1 MADQLVKNL
10 FGDPVDTANKRHSAR
25 KENLEVILRHG
36 ERIFA
41 EFGFKGATMQAIADA
56 ATLPKAN
63 LHYYFPTK
71 MALYHEVIERIFT
84 IWLEA
89 ADSFDTSA
97 SPREALSRYI
107 RKKMEISRAHPHG
120 SKVWANEVIH
130 GAPIIQD
137 YLQTTLK
144 DWTNTRIDVIN
155 RWITEGKIDPVDPR
169 HLLYMIWATTQHY
182 ADFQHQ
188 VVTLNGGTPLDDAQ
202 WQRATENVTHI
213 ILKGI
218 GI

>member
-1 MADQLVKNL
+1 M
-10 FGDPVDTANKRHSAR
+10 DTPRKRNTAR
-25 KENLEVILRHG
+25 EESLSVILHHA

-41 EFGFKGATMQAIADA
+41 EYGFKGATMQAIADA
-56 ATLPKAN
+56 AGLPKAN

-71 MALYHEVIERIFT
+71 LALYREVIERIFT

-107 RKKMEISRAHPHG
+107 RKKMEISRAHPCG
-120 SKVWANEVIH
+120 SKVWANEVIQ

-137 YLQTTLK
+137 YLQTTLGA
-144 DWTNTRIDVIN
+144 WTDSRIEVIN
-155 RWITEGKIDPVDPR
+155 RWIAEGQIDPVNPR

-188 VVTLNGGTPLDDAQ
+188 VVTLNGGKKLDDVQ
-202 WQRATENVTHI
+202 WDTATRSVTEI

-218 GI
+218 GA

>member
-1 MADQLVKNL
+1 M
-10 FGDPVDTANKRHSAR
+10 DTARKRGSAR
-25 KENLEVILRHG
+25 EESLSVILHHA

-41 EFGFKGATMQAIADA
+41 EYGFKGATMQAIADA
-56 ATLPKAN
+56 ASLPKAN

-71 MALYHEVIERIFT
+71 QALYREVIERIFT

-97 SPREALSRYI
+97 SPREALTRYI
-107 RKKMEISRAHPHG
+107 RKKMEISRAHPCG
-120 SKVWANEVIH
+120 SKVWANEVIQ

-137 YLQTTLK
+137 YLQTTLGA
-144 DWTNTRIDVIN
+144 WTDSRIEVIN
-155 RWITEGKIDPVDPR
+155 RWIAEGQIDEIDPR

-188 VVTLNGGTPLDDAQ
+188 VVTLNGGKRLDNAQ
-202 WQRATENVTHI
+202 WDAATKSVTEI

-218 GI
+218 GA

>member
-1 MADQLVKNL
+1 M
-10 FGDPVDTANKRHSAR
+10 DTAGKRNTAR
-25 KENLEVILRHG
+25 EESLGVILHHA
-36 ERIFA
+36 EKIFS

-56 ATLPKAN
+56 AALPKAN

-71 MALYHEVIERIFT
+71 LALYREVIEQIFS

-97 SPREALSRYI
+97 SPREALTRYI
-107 RKKMEISRAHPHG
+107 RKKMEISRAHPCG
-120 SKVWANEVIH
+120 SKVWANEVIQ

-137 YLQTTLK
+137 YLQTTLNE
-144 DWTNTRIDVIN
+144 WTDTRIEVIN
-155 RWITEGKIDPVDPR
+155 RWIAEEKIDDVDPR

-188 VVTLNGGTPLDDAQ
+188 VVTLNGGKELGDAQ
-202 WQRATENVTHI
+202 WQQATTAVTNI

-218 GI
+218 GA

>member
-1 MADQLVKNL
+1 MHHAEK
-10 FGDPVDTANKRHSAR
+10 
-25 KENLEVILRHG
+25 
-36 ERIFA
+36 IFA
-41 EFGFKGATMQAIADA
+41 EYGFKGATMQAIADA
-56 ATLPKAN
+56 SGLPKAN

-71 MALYHEVIERIFT
+71 QALYREVIERIFT

-97 SPREALSRYI
+97 SPREALTRYI
-107 RKKMEISRAHPHG
+107 RKKMEISRAHPCG
-120 SKVWANEVIH
+120 SKVWANEVIQ

-144 DWTNTRIDVIN
+144 SWTDSRIVVIN
-155 RWITEGKIDPVDPR
+155 RWISEGLIDEIDPR

-188 VVTLNGGTPLDDAQ
+188 VVTLNSGKRLDDAQ
-202 WQRATENVTHI
+202 WQAATKSVTEV

-218 GI
+218 GA

>member
-1 MADQLVKNL
+1 MQVN
-10 FGDPVDTANKRHSAR
+10 TAKKTRIR
-25 KENLEVILRHG
+25 QENLSIILG
-36 ERIFA
+36 KAEQIFA

-56 ATLPKAN
+56 ADLPKAN

-71 MALYHEVIERIFT
+71 LALYRQVIERIFT

-97 SPREALSRYI
+97 TPQEALTRYI
-107 RKKMEISRAHPHG
+107 RKKMEISRAHPYG
-120 SKVWANEVIH
+120 SKVWANEVIQ

-137 YLQTTLK
+137 YLQTTLNE
-144 DWTNTRIDVIN
+144 WTDTRIAVIN
-155 RWITEGKIDPVDPR
+155 RWIEQGLIDPIDPR

-182 ADFQHQ
+182 ADFSHQ
-188 VVTLNGGTPLDDAQ
+188 IATLNDNRPLDDAQ
-202 WQRATENVTHI
+202 WQRATRNVTDV

-218 GI
+218 GA

>member
-1 MADQLVKNL
+1 M
-10 FGDPVDTANKRHSAR
+10 DTARKRNTAR
-25 KENLEVILRHG
+25 EESLEVILHHA
-36 ERIFA
+36 EQIFA

-56 ATLPKAN
+56 SGLPKAN

-71 MALYHEVIERIFT
+71 LALYREVIERIFT

-89 ADSFDTSA
+89 ANSFDTSA
-97 SPREALSRYI
+97 NPREALTRYI
-107 RKKMEISRAHPHG
+107 RKKMEISRAHPCG
-120 SKVWANEVIH
+120 SKVWANEVIQ

-137 YLQTTLK
+137 YLQTTLNE
-144 DWTNTRIDVIN
+144 WTDTRIKVIN
-155 RWITEGKIDPVDPR
+155 RWVTEGKIATVDSR

-188 VVTLNGGTPLDDAQ
+188 VVTLNGGKPLNDAQ
-202 WQRATENVTHI
+202 WDAATKNVTEI

-218 GI
+218 GA

>member
-1 MADQLVKNL
+1 M
-10 FGDPVDTANKRHSAR
+10 DTSRKRNTAR
-25 KENLEVILRHG
+25 EESLGVILHHA

-56 ATLPKAN
+56 SSLPKAN
-63 LHYYFPTK
+63 LHYYFPTEQ
-71 MALYHEVIERIFT
+71 ALYREVIERIFT

-97 SPREALSRYI
+97 SPREALTRYI
-107 RKKMEISRAHPHG
+107 RKKMEISRAHPCG
-120 SKVWANEVIH
+120 SKVWANEVIQ

-137 YLQTTLK
+137 YLQTTLGA
-144 DWTNTRIDVIN
+144 WTDSRIEVIN
-155 RWITEGKIDPVDPR
+155 RWIAEGLIDPVNPR

-188 VVTLNGGTPLDDAQ
+188 VVTLNGGARLDDAQ
-202 WQRATENVTHI
+202 WEAATVSVTEI

-218 GI
+218 GA

>member
-1 MADQLVKNL
+1 M
-10 FGDPVDTANKRHSAR
+10 DTARKRNIAR
-25 KENLEVILRHG
+25 AESLGVILHHA

-56 ATLPKAN
+56 ACLPKAN

-71 MALYHEVIERIFT
+71 LALYREVIERIFT

-97 SPREALSRYI
+97 SPREALTRYI
-107 RKKMEISRAHPHG
+107 RKKMEISRAHPCG
-120 SKVWANEVIH
+120 SKVWANEVIQ

-137 YLQTTLK
+137 YLQTTLNE
-144 DWTNTRIDVIN
+144 WTDTRIDVIN
-155 RWITEGKIDPVDPR
+155 RWISEGKIDNVDPR

-188 VVTLNGGTPLDDAQ
+188 ITTLNGGKRLDDAQ
-202 WQRATENVTHI
+202 WQQATAAVTKV

-218 GI
+218 GA

>member
-1 MADQLVKNL
+1 M
-10 FGDPVDTANKRHSAR
+10 DTSRKRNTAR
-25 KENLEVILRHG
+25 EESLSVILHHA
-36 ERIFA
+36 EKIFA

-71 MALYHEVIERIFT
+71 QALYREVIERIFT

-97 SPREALSRYI
+97 SPREALTRYI
-107 RKKMEISRAHPHG
+107 RKKMEISRAHPCG
-120 SKVWANEVIH
+120 SKVWANEVIQ

-137 YLQTTLK
+137 YLQTTLNE
-144 DWTNTRIDVIN
+144 WTDTRINVIN
-155 RWITEGKIDPVDPR
+155 RWITEGKIDAVNPR

-188 VVTLNGGTPLDDAQ
+188 VVTLNGGKRLDDAQ
-202 WQRATENVTHI
+202 WNTATKSVTEI

-218 GI
+218 GA

>member
-1 MADQLVKNL
+1 M
-10 FGDPVDTANKRHSAR
+10 DTSRKRNTAR
-25 KENLEVILRHG
+25 EESLSVILHHA

-41 EFGFKGATMQAIADA
+41 EYGFKGATMQAIADA
-56 ATLPKAN
+56 AALPKAN

-71 MALYHEVIERIFT
+71 LALYREVIERIFT

-97 SPREALSRYI
+97 SPREALTRYI
-107 RKKMEISRAHPHG
+107 RKKMEISRAHPCG
-120 SKVWANEVIH
+120 SKVWANEVIQ

-137 YLQTTLK
+137 YLQTTLGA
-144 DWTNTRIDVIN
+144 WTDSRIEVIN
-155 RWITEGKIDPVDPR
+155 RWIAEGQIDPVNPR

-188 VVTLNGGTPLDDAQ
+188 VVTLNGGKRLSDAQ
-202 WQRATENVTHI
+202 WDTATNSVTEI

-218 GI
+218 GA

>member
-1 MADQLVKNL
+1 L
-10 FGDPVDTANKRHSAR
+10 DTARKRNSAR
-25 KENLEVILRHG
+25 EENLGMILHHA
-36 ERIFA
+36 EKIFA

-56 ATLPKAN
+56 AGLPKAN

-71 MALYHEVIERIFT
+71 LALYREVIEHIFS

-97 SPREALSRYI
+97 SPREALTRYI
-107 RKKMEISRAHPHG
+107 RKKMEISRANPCG
-120 SKVWANEVIH
+120 SKVWANEVIQ

-137 YLQTTLK
+137 YLQTTLNE
-144 DWTNTRIDVIN
+144 WTDTRIKVIN
-155 RWITEGKIDPVDPR
+155 RWISEGKIDPVDPR
-169 HLLYMIWATTQHY
+169 TLLYMIWATTQHY

-188 VVTLNGGTPLDDAQ
+188 VVTLNGGKRLDDAQ
-202 WQRATENVTHI
+202 WQHATEAVTNV

-218 GI
+218 GA

>member
-1 MADQLVKNL
+1 M
-10 FGDPVDTANKRHSAR
+10 DTARKPRTAAR
-25 KENLEVILRHG
+25 EENLSVILHNA
-36 ERIFA
+36 EQIFA

-56 ATLPKAN
+56 AGLPKAN

-71 MALYHEVIERIFT
+71 LALYREVIERIFT

-97 SPREALSRYI
+97 TPKEAISRYI
-107 RKKMEISRAHPHG
+107 RKKMEISRAHPCG
-120 SKVWANEVIH
+120 SKVWANEVIQ

-137 YLQTTLK
+137 YLQTTLGE
-144 DWTNTRIDVIN
+144 WTDTRIKVIN
-155 RWITEGKIDPVDPR
+155 RWISEEKIDPVDPR

-188 VVTLNGGTPLDDAQ
+188 IVTLNHGKPLTDGQWEDA
-202 WQRATENVTHI
+202 TNSVTTV

-218 GI
+218 GLKP

>member
-1 MADQLVKNL
+1 M
-10 FGDPVDTANKRHSAR
+10 DTARKRNTAR
-25 KENLEVILRHG
+25 EESLGVILHHA

-56 ATLPKAN
+56 ASLPKAN

-71 MALYHEVIERIFT
+71 QALYREVIERIFT

-97 SPREALSRYI
+97 SPREALTRYI
-107 RKKMEISRAHPHG
+107 RKKMEISRAHPCG
-120 SKVWANEVIH
+120 SKVWANEVIQ

-137 YLQTTLK
+137 YLQTTLGA
-144 DWTNTRIDVIN
+144 WTDSRIEVIN
-155 RWITEGKIDPVDPR
+155 RWIADGLIDPVNPR
-169 HLLYMIWATTQHY
+169 QLLYMIWATTQHY

-188 VVTLNGGTPLDDAQ
+188 VVTLNGGKKLDDAQ
-202 WQRATENVTHI
+202 WDTATKSVTEI

-218 GI
+218 GA

>member
-1 MADQLVKNL
+1 M
-10 FGDPVDTANKRHSAR
+10 DTARKPRNAAR
-25 KENLEVILRHG
+25 AENLGIILHHA

-41 EFGFKGATMQAIADA
+41 EFGFRGATMQAIADA
-56 ATLPKAN
+56 ANLPKAN

-71 MALYHEVIERIFT
+71 LALYREVIEQIFS

-89 ADSFDTSA
+89 AESFDTSA
-97 SPREALSRYI
+97 TPTEALSRYI
-107 RKKMEISRAHPHG
+107 RKKMQISRAHPHG

-137 YLQTTLK
+137 YLQTTL
-144 DWTNTRIDVIN
+144 DAWTNTRIRVIN
-155 RWITEGKIDPVDPR
+155 RWIAEEKIDAIDPR
-169 HLLYMIWATTQHY
+169 HLLYMIWSTTQHY

-188 VVTLNGGTPLDDAQ
+188 ITTLNGGSPLDDSQ
-202 WQRATENVTHI
+202 WEAATKSVTSI

-218 GI
+218 GLRD

>member
-1 MADQLVKNL
+1 M
-10 FGDPVDTANKRHSAR
+10 
-25 KENLEVILRHG
+25 ILHHA

-41 EFGFKGATMQAIADA
+41 EYGFKGATMQAIADA
-56 ATLPKAN
+56 AALPKAN

-71 MALYHEVIERIFT
+71 LALYREVIERIFA

-97 SPREALSRYI
+97 SPREALTRYI
-107 RKKMEISRAHPHG
+107 RKKMEISRAHPCG
-120 SKVWANEVIH
+120 SKVWANEVIQ

-137 YLQTTLK
+137 YLQTTLGA
-144 DWTNTRIDVIN
+144 WTDSRIEVIN
-155 RWITEGKIDPVDPR
+155 RWIAEGQIDPVNPR

-188 VVTLNGGTPLDDAQ
+188 VVTLNGGKRLDDAQ
-202 WQRATENVTHI
+202 WDAATQSVTEI

-218 GI
+218 GA

>member
-1 MADQLVKNL
+1 M
-10 FGDPVDTANKRHSAR
+10 DTARKRNTTR
-25 KENLEVILRHG
+25 QENLNVIRHHA
-36 ERIFA
+36 EQIFA

-56 ATLPKAN
+56 AHLPKAN

-71 MALYHEVIERIFT
+71 LALYRDVIEHIFT

-89 ADSFDTSA
+89 ANSFDTSA

-107 RKKMEISRAHPHG
+107 RKKMEISRAHPCG
-120 SKVWANEVIH
+120 SKVWANEVIQ

-137 YLQTTLK
+137 YLQTTLNE
-144 DWTNTRIDVIN
+144 WTDTRISVIN
-155 RWITEGKIDPVDPR
+155 RWIKNGLIDPIDAR

-188 VVTLNGGTPLDDAQ
+188 VITLNGGKPLDDAQ
-202 WQRATENVTHI
+202 WGAATRNVTDI

-218 GI
+218 GAR

>member
-1 MADQLVKNL
+1 M
-10 FGDPVDTANKRHSAR
+10 DTSRKRNTAR
-25 KENLEVILRHG
+25 EESLSVILHHA

-41 EFGFKGATMQAIADA
+41 EYGFKGATMQAIADA
-56 ATLPKAN
+56 AALPKAN

-71 MALYHEVIERIFT
+71 LALYREVIERIFT

-107 RKKMEISRAHPHG
+107 RKKMEISRAHPCG
-120 SKVWANEVIH
+120 SKVWANEVIQ

-137 YLQTTLK
+137 YLQTTLGA
-144 DWTNTRIDVIN
+144 WTDSRIEVIN
-155 RWITEGKIDPVDPR
+155 RWIAEGQIDPINPR

-188 VVTLNGGTPLDDAQ
+188 VVTLNGGKRLDDSQ
-202 WQRATENVTHI
+202 WDAATKSVTEI
-213 ILKGI
+213 ILRGI
-218 GI
+218 GA

>member
-1 MADQLVKNL
+1 LE
-10 FGDPVDTANKRHSAR
+10 PAR
-25 KENLEVILRHG
+25 KPRNATREENLGVILHHA
-36 ERIFA
+36 EKIFA

-56 ATLPKAN
+56 AGLPKAN

-71 MALYHEVIERIFT
+71 LALYREVIERIFT

-97 SPREALSRYI
+97 TPEEALSRYI
-107 RKKMEISRAHPHG
+107 RKKMEISRAHPCG
-120 SKVWANEVIH
+120 SKVWANEVIQ

-137 YLQTTLK
+137 YLQTTLNE
-144 DWTNTRIDVIN
+144 WTDTRIKVIN
-155 RWITEGKIDPVDPR
+155 RWIAEKKIDPVDPR

-182 ADFQHQ
+182 ADFRHQ
-188 VVTLNGGTPLDDAQ
+188 IVTLNSGIPLSDSQWKDA
-202 WQRATENVTHI
+202 TDSVTSV

-218 GI
+218 GLKP